1 PVARTYPGNHPKSV
15 RSLYVTGD
23 LPEGRPDEDETPA
36 IEFRHTNGSQGI
48 GFGYNTIYA
57 TGSNANQDLN
67 LSPRGTGKVE
77 VTAPL
82 SVTGTITGQGA
93 VPVGAIM
100 MWSGD
105 VKSLPKGWVLCD
117 GGNETPDLRGRFIV
131 GYSAQDVDYSAIKPG
146 QRDTEK
152 KTVD

>member
-1 PVARTYPGNHPKSV
+1 LAQPIASQDKPPNPPLSISADGRVAVGSTGTSPVAPLDVAPVARTYPGNHPKSV

-105 VKSLPKGWVLCD
+105 VKSLPKGW
-117 GGNETPDLRGRFIV
+117 
-131 GYSAQDVDYSAIKPG
+131 
-146 QRDTEK
+146 
-152 KTVD
+152 